1 VAFTKSDNTLV
12 DKPEAV
18 DLMQIIPLILAAALL
33 TVGLSMFLSGTQNG
47 SDLVQPVIVV
57 FGGTTVAILATFSL
71 SQIGL
76 AMQLAVTRGIRG
88 GTSPSDMV
96 RAMMKICDV
105 SRRAGL
111 QGVGEI
117 QSNSASLNEACFL
130 ISEAADEQ
138 RIQFRLDKQRTTEQV
153 HNKMTTDVF
162 LFIAIYS
169 FLIGGLATLFRLVT
183 NLTPAMNGTQALSQG
198 MVVLPLV
205 CGTCLALLMAIL
217 IGRLRSAHLRELVS
231 TDVAFQGALVILED
245 NNVQRLRA
253 RLTTML
259 PLSMR

>member
-1 VAFTKSDNTLV
+1 
-12 DKPEAV
+12 
-18 DLMQIIPLILAAALL
+18 MQIIPLILAAGLL
-33 TVGLSMFLSGTQNG
+33 TVGLAMFLSGTQNG
-47 SDLVQPVIVV
+47 GDLIQPVIVV

-71 SQIGL
+71 NQLGL

-117 QSNSASLNEACFL
+117 QSNSNSLNEACFL

-138 RIQFRLDKQRTTEQV
+138 RIQFRLDKQRTTEHV
-153 HNKMTTDVF
+153 YNKMTTDVF
-162 LFIAIYS
+162 FFIALYS
-169 FLIGGLATLFRLVT
+169 FLIGALGTLFRLVT
-183 NLTPAMNGTQALSQG
+183 GMSPSAVSGEVLSQG
-198 MVVLPLV
+198 AVLLPLI
-205 CGTCLALLMAIL
+205 CGTCLSLLMAIL
-217 IGRLRSAHLRELVS
+217 IGRLRSAHLREIVS
-231 TDVAFQGALVILED
+231 TDIAFQGALIVLED

-253 RLTTML
+253 RLSAML